1 MNWCTQ
7 LQSLMS
13 PRWQKRCMRS
23 CRCQWLSSRL
33 SADPEHSS
41 CCWNW
46 TFISSLLGKEGP
58 RIMQWPL
65 SLRGTGTKIPKVWI
79 FSFLPPLSLLT
90 FIWAC
95 VFGGVFF
102 FLIYQDLMHELRLF
116 ISCTSVC
123 QELTI
128 SPNMSGIDNITKNSF
143 KYLWGF
149 PFVSNVGC
157 CYRCIIEVEITTFS
171 HWREEKLSRFFLRCS
186 RK

>member
-23 CRCQWLSSRL
+23 CRCQRLSSRL

-90 FIWAC
+90 FTWVC
-95 VFGGVFF
+95 VFGGSFF
-102 FLIYQDLMHELRLF
+102 SISRPYAWIEIVYFLHF
-116 ISCTSVC
+116 S
-123 QELTI
+123 
-128 SPNMSGIDNITKNSF
+128 MSGIDNITKNSF

-149 PFVSNVGC
+149 PFVSNFGC

-171 HWREEKLSRFFLRCS
+171 HWWEEKFSRFFLRCR